1 MSHYQKRNLKDLFS
15 AENKNLVILFYDEQN
30 FTKSNLILR

>member
-1 MSHYQKRNLKDLFS
+1 MSHYQKRNLKDFFS
-15 AENKNLVILFYDEQN
+15 TENKNLAILFYDEQN